1 MSLEWQV
8 VRVRIG
14 GLVQGV
20 GFRAWTQEQALALGL
35 AGFVRNRRDGNVEA
49 VFAGTPEAIA
59 AISAACW
66 HGPPSAH
73 VTRVDVEEADRSA
86 LAEMGG
92 AEGFRQL
99 PTL

>member
-1 MSLEWQV
+1 MSLEWQI

-20 GFRAWTQEQALALGL
+20 GFRAWTHEQALALGL
-35 AGFVRNRRDGNVEA
+35 AGFVRNRRNGDVEA
-49 VFAGTPEAIA
+49 VFSGTPEAIA

-66 HGPPSAH
+66 RGPPSAD
-73 VTRVDVEEADRSA
+73 VTRVDVEETGRSA
-86 LAEMGG
+86 LAEAGG